1 MNQLIVNVSS
11 VPSVRQ
17 LTAFM
22 IERVCVSA
30 PSNVLTRAASCSDDD
45 STDNAQ
51 ACVSSSQNY
60 GMVRLQQELRFA
72 LQQSKELFERTRKT
86 DVVQGIALLLCKTGG
101 RNEIVVLAG
110 RGCHAGPSRDRAGA
124 GMQGNQEPEHE
135 TCLL

>member
-1 MNQLIVNVSS
+1 
-11 VPSVRQ
+11 
-17 LTAFM
+17 M

-45 STDNAQ
+45 PTDNAQ

-60 GMVRLQQELRFA
+60 GMVRLQQDLRFA